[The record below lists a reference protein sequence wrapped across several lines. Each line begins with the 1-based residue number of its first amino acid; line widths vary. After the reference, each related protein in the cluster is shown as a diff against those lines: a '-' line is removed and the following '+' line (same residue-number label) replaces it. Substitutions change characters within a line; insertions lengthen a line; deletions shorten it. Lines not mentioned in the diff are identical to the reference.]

1 MIVGQ
6 RERAVGIFPR
16 FEPMAE
22 ALKQLKESGFPIEHI
37 SVISKQREYLRRLDP
52 AVRTEEVGNQAGK
65 GAKTGAIAGGLAGIF
80 TGFFVGIGLLAIPAI
95 GPIMLAGA
103 AETAFATTLVGG
115 AIGLATGTL
124 LGALIG
130 LGIPEEKARVYQER
144 IKRGEFLMIVDGT
157 EYEIRHAQSILL
169 PLGIEDWGIYD
180 ASKDEPAYA
189 TNNGRV
195 VAHW

>member
-16 FEPMAE
+16 FEQMAE

-37 SVISKQREYLRRLDP
+37 SVIGKQRQYLSQLDP
-52 AVRTEEVGNQAGK
+52 AVRTTEVGNQAEK
-65 GAKTGAIAGGLAGIF
+65 GAKRGAIAGGLIGLF

-103 AETAFATTLVGG
+103 AETAFATTLAGG

-144 IKRGEFLMIVDGT
+144 IQRGEFLMIVDGT
-157 EYEIRHAQSILL
+157 EYEIRHARSILI
-169 PLGIEDWGIYD
+169 PLGIEDWGVYD
-180 ASKDEPAYA
+180 APTDEPAYA

-195 VAHW
+195 VARR